1 MKPFYLV
8 LATSNLS
15 LKMAALSKPSR
26 DYQHYLVQKKLELMK
41 KGKIHEANLEL
52 FNPDIYIPVPIA
64 DILVEDDADAL
75 KCCALCKHHIEQN
88 SKGKLKKGASILYN
102 AQNER
107 RILCKNCRDNGEVSL
122 EDLGL
127 VEKIGKI

>member
-26 DYQHYLVQKKLELMK
+26 DYQHYLVQESMK
-41 KGKIHEANLEL
+41 KGPIHEANFEV

-75 KCCALCKHHIEQN
+75 KCCTLCKHHID
-88 SKGKLKKGASILYN
+88 KILKEN
-102 AQNER
+102 
-107 RILCKNCRDNGEVSL
+107 
-122 EDLGL
+122 
-127 VEKIGKI
+127 